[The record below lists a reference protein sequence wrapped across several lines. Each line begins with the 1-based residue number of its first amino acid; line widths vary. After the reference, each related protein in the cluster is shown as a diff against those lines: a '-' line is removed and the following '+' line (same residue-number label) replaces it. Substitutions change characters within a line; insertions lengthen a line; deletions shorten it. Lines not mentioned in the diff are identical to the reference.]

1 MSSITD
7 VKECDACGST
17 DLLPSEHC
25 ISVIVCH
32 NCGEVQQ
39 K

>member
-1 MSSITD
+1 MTGTTE
-7 VKECDACGST
+7 VKECQFCGST

-25 ISVIVCH
+25 VSVIVCH
-32 NCGEVQQ
+32 NCDEVQQ